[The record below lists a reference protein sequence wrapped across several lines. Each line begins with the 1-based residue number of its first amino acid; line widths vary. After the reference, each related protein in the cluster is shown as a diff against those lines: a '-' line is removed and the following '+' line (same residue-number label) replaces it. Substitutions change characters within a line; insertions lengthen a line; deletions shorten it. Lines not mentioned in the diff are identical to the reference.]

1 MTNPRN
7 DHQPLPAPY
16 QPAYHC
22 SVWHRLP
29 PVLYGHH
36 HHSLCSTRRLTHS
49 VGGMW
54 LPQLLKLYAHA
65 APSPRSC
72 IVPPDLSFYGKEQQE
87 LQQGLTVLTPDSLVP
102 SCADQSTGTPAF
114 CAHHYIPIENWISKE
129 QSTAPT
135 AEATGWQDPAPRR
148 LMLLLC

>member
-1 MTNPRN
+1 MSYRNPWYANFCLWHSYWSLSDRNSLTRSRKSMMTNPRN

-54 LPQLLKLYAHA
+54 LLQLLKLYAHA

-72 IVPPDLSFYGKEQQE
+72 IVPLISPSMEKNSRNFSKDGLCWLVYRHTCFLCPPLHPHWKLDL
-87 LQQGLTVLTPDSLVP
+87 
-102 SCADQSTGTPAF
+102 
-114 CAHHYIPIENWISKE
+114 
-129 QSTAPT
+129 
-135 AEATGWQDPAPRR
+135 
-148 LMLLLC
+148 